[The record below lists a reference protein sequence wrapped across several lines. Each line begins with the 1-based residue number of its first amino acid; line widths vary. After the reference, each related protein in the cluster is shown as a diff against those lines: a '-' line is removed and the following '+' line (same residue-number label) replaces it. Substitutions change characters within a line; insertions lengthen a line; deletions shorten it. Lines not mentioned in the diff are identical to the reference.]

1 MAERQGMTLKD
12 KVRESLA
19 FLRPL
24 IPQTPSAAV
33 VLGSG
38 MGGVAEALQTPVIID
53 VRSIPHYPVSTVP
66 GHAGRWIFG
75 RLNAPVLCI
84 QGRVHYYEGYSLAEA
99 TYYVHLVAGL
109 GIRNLILTTACGGLN
124 PDFRAGD
131 LMLIADLINFAGKN
145 PLRGRPENLLGPRF
159 PDMSKPFDAHLC
171 RLAEQA
177 AAKLEIPLRRGVFC
191 WVTGPNYETPAEVRA
206 LRRLG
211 GDAVSMSTAPEVI
224 VARQRH
230 LNVLGLALITNAA
243 AGLSAEPLTHEE
255 VMQTAESAGQRL
267 QKLLVE
273 IISAIALF
281 DKQTDK

>member
-1 MAERQGMTLKD
+1 MTLKD
-12 KVRESLA
+12 KVGESLA

-24 IPQTPSAAV
+24 IPQTPAAAV

-38 MGGVAEALQTPVIID
+38 MGGVAEALQSPVIID
-53 VRSIPHYPVSTVP
+53 VSNIPHYPVSTVP
-66 GHAGRWIFG
+66 GHAGRWIIG
-75 RLNAPVLCI
+75 ELGAPILCI
-84 QGRVHYYEGYSLAEA
+84 QGRVHHYEGYSLGEV

-131 LMLIADLINFAGKN
+131 LMLITDLINFTGRN
-145 PLRGRPENLLGPRF
+145 PLRGQPEKLLGPRF
-159 PDMSKPFDAHLC
+159 PDMSKPFDERLC
-171 RLAEQA
+171 RLAEEA
-177 AAKLEIPLRRGVFC
+177 AVKLEIPLRRGVFC

-224 VARQRH
+224 VARQRR
-230 LNVLGLALITNAA
+230 LRVLGLALITNAA

-255 VMQTAESAGQRL
+255 VMRTAESAGRRL

-273 IISAIALF
+273 IISGIALF
-281 DKQTDK
+281 DKQTEK